1 MNTQQITLQQAAA
14 AEFKH
19 AQGGKFLTFCLAEE
33 EYGIEILKVQEI
45 IGMLPIT
52 RVPKSPRFI
61 CGVINLRGKIIP
73 VTDLRLK
80 FGMQTK
86 EQTAETCIIVVKMA
100 GIELG
105 VMVDKVSEVLDITAA
120 EIEDVPSFGTDVST
134 DYLLG
139 IGKVEG
145 HVKLLLNID
154 RILSVQE
161 AIQIKTEAHGSA
173 DSGEMSLAG

>member
-1 MNTQQITLQQAAA
+1 MNTQQTVTNNETKAR
-14 AEFKH
+14 
-19 AQGGKFLTFCLAEE
+19 QGGKFLTFCLAEE

-52 RVPKSPRFI
+52 RVPRSPRFI

-73 VTDLRLK
+73 VTDLRQK
-80 FGMQTK
+80 FGMPTVA
-86 EQTAETCIIVVKMA
+86 QTAETCIIVVAMA
-100 GIELG
+100 GIEIG
-105 VMVDKVSEVLDITAA
+105 VMVDKVSEVLDIAA
-120 EIEDVPSFGTDVST
+120 SEVEDVPSFGTEVPS

-145 HVKLLLNID
+145 NVKLLLNID

-161 AIQIKTEAHGSA
+161 AMQIKSETIGAEAA
-173 DSGEMSLAG
+173 EMSFAA